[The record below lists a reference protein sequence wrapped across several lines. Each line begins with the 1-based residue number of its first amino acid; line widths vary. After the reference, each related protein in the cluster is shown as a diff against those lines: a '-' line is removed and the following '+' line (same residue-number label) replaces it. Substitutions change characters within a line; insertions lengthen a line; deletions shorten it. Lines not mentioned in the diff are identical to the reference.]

1 MFTYAHKFNGEVNGW
16 DTSNVRNMYYMF
28 HYAYDFDQDLDKW
41 DTSSV
46 TDMHYMFE
54 YAHDFNGKVGTW
66 DVSQVTSMRFMFRF
80 CYVFNQNVS
89 SWDTSRVTDM
99 SYMFYDARLFT
110 YDVSKWIG
118 SAVENYQSEMFSGA
132 TAFKAK
138 YWCPDVNRGP
148 TEVVSMLLH
157 LFLPDFLDA
166 AFPSILCFDPNH
178 ERKHQR
184 RRQGLVCLQ
193 TSAKNYVDWRCA
205 MRANTVLWQ
214 TGT

>member
-89 SWDTSRVTDM
+89 SWDTSRVTEM
-99 SYMFYDARLFT
+99 SYMFHDAHLFT

-118 SAVENYQSEMFSGA
+118 SAATSYQSEMFSGA

-138 YWCPDVNRGP
+138 YWCPNVNQGP
-148 TEVVSMLLH
+148 PRWCQCEVDCPPSAPPPSVLTPITNANIRSAIRECFFVSFGQYFSM
-157 LFLPDFLDA
+157 A
-166 AFPSILCFDPNH
+166 S
-178 ERKHQR
+178 
-184 RRQGLVCLQ
+184 
-193 TSAKNYVDWRCA
+193 A
-205 MRANTVLWQ
+205 MRANTVLCQ

>member
-138 YWCPDVNRGP
+138 YWCPNVNRG
-148 TEVVSMLLH
+148 TAEVVSMLLLH
-157 LFLPDFLDA
+157 LALLTSP
-166 AFPSILCFDPNH
+166 ILCFDPNH

-184 RRQGLVCLQ
+184 APSGTCFFVSFGQ
-193 TSAKNYVDWRCA
+193 YYFDWRCA